1 MEQQGVDDLV
11 LLPQVTEDGICG
23 NLLKRFRSDLIYV
36 RLWRGG
42 RLRVSE
48 LNQKYL
54 QIYLL
59 LCEFLTI

>member
-36 RLWRGG
+36 C
-42 RLRVSE
+42 LRE
-48 LNQKYL
+48 RR
-54 QIYLL
+54 QI
-59 LCEFLTI
+59 